1 MKFLP
6 FDLKLE
12 PISQTA
18 DDAALID
25 TRSFSVEE
33 IARYFSLPVS
43 LLTGNNQNQESVM
56 LQFLTQTLSPYIV
69 LIEDELNRKL
79 IHDDDLYFDFD
90 ERALIRV
97 DMKSTAEYLKTLVD
111 SAIISVNEARELL
124 GLPLKEDGDA
134 LSRPY
139 TDTQQNLVAG

>member
-1 MKFLP
+1 
-6 FDLKLE
+6 
-12 PISQTA
+12 
-18 DDAALID
+18 
-25 TRSFSVEE
+25 
-33 IARYFSLPVS
+33 
-43 LLTGNNQNQESVM
+43 M
-56 LQFLTQTLSPYIV
+56 LSFLTITLSPYIV
-69 LIEDELNRKL
+69 LLESEFNRKL

-90 ERALIRV
+90 ERAVIRV

-139 TDTQQNLVAG
+139 TDVQQNIVAD